1 MSKVKNPDEKK
12 LLSLKLD
19 GRNSYG
25 ESPAASRKNVPR
37 AKRRSSK
44 AARGKVA
51 EILQNQQ
58 GPSAGL
64 EIDAAESLIRSTTIE
79 SQRKRF
85 KKVPDAPLVSTLLR
99 KKKREP
105 VWRPKTG
112 IDISL
117 LDVVRMRK
125 RLKPKPVD

>member
-19 GRNSYG
+19 GRNSFG
-25 ESPAASRKNVPR
+25 HSPIASRKNIPR

-44 AARGKVA
+44 AARGKIA
-51 EILQNQQ
+51 EILQKQN
-58 GPSAGL
+58 GPSAQL
-64 EIDAAESLIRSTTIE
+64 EIETAESLIRSQTIE

-85 KKVPDAPLVSTLLR
+85 KKVPDAPLVSTLLQ

-105 VWRPKTG
+105 VRLPEIG

-117 LDVVRMRK
+117 LEVVRMRK
-125 RLKPKPVD
+125 RLKSKPTD